1 MDEVEERNVFML
13 RNQRG
18 FTVIEL
24 LVVIAIIGVLVA
36 LILPAVQQARE
47 AARRTQCRN
56 NLHQIGLAFHNY
68 HDTYKQFPRCRM
80 RHITLATQTPP
91 TTILNWQGWGVAILP
106 ARDQAT
112 VFAKYNT
119 NVPFYDPANAE
130 AASSIL
136 PVFLCPS
143 VSRGANQYLV
153 APSVAD
159 CNTAYGAYAAN
170 FPGGTGT
177 YKVSGGLSDYVA
189 IEKVQDP
196 VLGWAKNKHVDLFPQ
211 GTVTMLEDGPLGLS
225 SDVTYTAVDDSK
237 DALLFTTRQ
246 EDIKDGPSNTILIA
260 ELAGRDKLWWA
271 GNKPQPIVNQDVL
284 TDDAYIQSVFGGQLW
299 VSGDNTLRI
308 SGTQPDGN
316 HDGVAYPNAVDVCV
330 INCSN
335 ARVFKS
341 HLNDGAGLYSF
352 HAGMAQVVLADGA
365 VKALNQSM
373 NAGVFC
379 TLATRASGD
388 LPGDY

>member
-1 MDEVEERNVFML
+1 MR
-13 RNQRG
+13 QSRG
-18 FTVIEL
+18 FTVIEI
-24 LVVIAIIGVLVA
+24 LVVIAIISVLAA

-47 AARRTQCRN
+47 AARRTECRN

-80 RHITLATQTPP
+80 RHITLATQVPP
-91 TTILNWQGWGVAILP
+91 NTILNWQGWGVALLP
-106 ARDQAT
+106 ALDQANL
-112 VFAKYNT
+112 FAQYNT
-119 NVPFYDPANAE
+119 TVPFFDPANAR
-130 AASSIL
+130 AAAAVL

-143 VSRGANQYLV
+143 APHAATQYLV
-153 APSVAD
+153 SPTAGD
-159 CNTAYGAYAAN
+159 CTTAYGGYAVN
-170 FPGGTGT
+170 FAGGTGT
-177 YKVSGGLSDYVA
+177 YKVTGGLTDYVA
-189 IEKVQDP
+189 IEKVGDP
-196 VLGWAKNKHVDLFPQ
+196 VMGWAKNKHPDLFPQ
-211 GTVTMLEDGPLGLS
+211 GIAAMLDDGPLGLS
-225 SDVTYTAVDDSK
+225 SDITYTAVDDSK
-237 DALLFTTRQ
+237 DALLFTTRL

-271 GNKPQPIVNQDVL
+271 GNKPQSIVTQDVL

-316 HDGVAYPNAVDVCV
+316 HNGVAIPNAVDVCV

-341 HLNDGAGLYSF
+341 HLNEGAGLYSF
-352 HAGMAQVVLADGA
+352 HAGAAQVVFADGS

-373 NAGVFC
+373 NAAAFC
-379 TLATRASGD
+379 ALATRASGD
-388 LPGDY
+388 LSGEF